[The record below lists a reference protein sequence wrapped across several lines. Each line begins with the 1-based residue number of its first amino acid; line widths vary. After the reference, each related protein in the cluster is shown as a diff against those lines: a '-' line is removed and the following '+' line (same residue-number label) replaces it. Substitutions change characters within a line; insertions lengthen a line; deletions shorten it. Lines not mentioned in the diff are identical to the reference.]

1 LYVPG
6 QQVLSQICSVIV
18 LSELNI
24 AELDENADKA
34 QKLNNVNNEEVF
46 RPRPKQREKSSRK
59 SKQPI

>member
-1 LYVPG
+1 VPG